1 MLLGFKKQ
9 FAPKIL
15 DGSKKFTIRN
25 PRKREPKIG
34 ETLHMFSGL
43 RTKFTERITSEHRLT
58 GIQLVDL
65 LITKSNTDLGGY
77 PEVTKSEL
85 VLKIRVDSREL
96 EIEEAME
103 FVKADGFDSVFD
115 FGDYWI
121 KEHGQKTEH
130 FMQGQRRPKM
140 ITWHVTASGLTM
152 YHWTDLRF

>member
-34 ETLHMFSGL
+34 EQLHMYTGL
-43 RTKFTERITSEHRLT
+43 RTKHTEKITSEHSLK

-65 LITKSNTDLGGY
+65 FISKSNTDLGGY

-103 FVKADGFDSVFD
+103 FVKADGFDSVFL
-115 FGDYWI
+115 FADYWI
-121 KEHGQKTEH
+121 KEQGQKTQH
-130 FMQGQRRPKM
+130 FMEGHKRPKM
-140 ITWHVTASGLTM
+140 TTWHVNASGLTM